1 MTTQLVYTPLDE
13 INQIHAR
20 LHASF
25 RAGKIKPIAV
35 RKEILA
41 KFAYMIKDN
50 VEALQDALTT
60 DLGRPKVESS
70 FLEINSLVK
79 ESVDAYKSV
88 DKWAQ
93 PDKAP
98 FSLNFAAM
106 KPVVRKE
113 PKGVVLVISP
123 FNYPVWLALSP
134 AIGAIAAGCPAVI
147 KPSELTPATST
158 LLAKLVAKYL
168 PSDVITIVNGG
179 IPETTRLLDLPWAH
193 ILYTG
198 GANVGKIVA
207 TAAAKHLT
215 PVTLELGGKSPVIVD
230 PASDMKLAARR
241 ILWGKATNAGQT
253 CVAPDYVLVPRQGQ
267 AALVKE
273 LEAAYKEFYPQG
285 AKHSDSY
292 SRIISTGHWDRV
304 KGMLDGT
311 SGKVVVGGGA
321 DADRESKFIAPT
333 VVKDVD
339 AGDTLMKSEIFGPIL
354 PIVPV
359 QDVDA
364 AIEYVNAN
372 DHPLALYVF
381 TKDPK
386 FKAKGKFRVVRQYPE
401 WSSRSQRLACPH
413 CRPAV
418 DGLPFG
424 GVGPSG
430 YGAHTAKFTFD
441 TFTHL
446 RASLDSPGWLDLIL
460 GVRFPP
466 YTVAKAKKLAGLT
479 PTGIPFPRPG
489 DRAPSPWAKWATAMA
504 ILGILSAALAK
515 FRK

>member
-1 MTTQLVYTPLDE
+1 MATKLAYTPLDE

-25 RAGKIKPIAV
+25 RAGTTKPIAA
-35 RKEILA
+35 RKENLA
-41 KFAYMIKDN
+41 KFAYMVKDN
-50 VEALQDALTT
+50 IGALQDALTA
-60 DLGRPKVESS
+60 DLGRPKVESL

-79 ESVDAYKSV
+79 ESVDTYKSV
-88 DKWAQ
+88 EKWAR

-98 FSLNFAAM
+98 FSLNFAPM

-134 AIGAIAAGCPAVI
+134 AIGAIAAGCAVVV
-147 KPSELTPATST
+147 KPSELTPATSA
-158 LLAKLVAKYL
+158 LLAELIAKYL
-168 PSDVITIVNGG
+168 PPDVITVVNGG

-193 ILYTG
+193 IFYTG
-198 GANVGKIVA
+198 GGNVGKIVA

-215 PVTLELGGKSPVIVD
+215 PVTLELGGKSPVIID
-230 PASDMKLAARR
+230 PTSDMKVAARR

-253 CVAPDYVLVPRQGQ
+253 CVAPDYVLVPRDGQ
-267 AALVKE
+267 DALVNE
-273 LEAAYKEFYPQG
+273 LQAAYKEFYPQG
-285 AKHSDSY
+285 AKVSDSY

-339 AGDTLMKSEIFGPIL
+339 TDDTLMKSEIFGPIL

-359 QDVDA
+359 RDVDA

-386 FKAKGKFRVVRQYPE
+386 FKAKVFDNTLSGAAVANDLIV
-401 WSSRSQRLACPH
+401 H
-413 CRPAV
+413 IAV

-446 RASLDSPGWLDLIL
+446 RASLDSPGWLDMIL

-466 YTVAKAKKLAGLT
+466 YTASKAKKLAGLT
-479 PTGIPFPRPG
+479 PTAVPFPRPG
-489 DRAPSPWAKWATAMA
+489 DKAPSPWAKWATVMA
-504 ILGILSAALAK
+504 FLGILSAALAK